1 MTAAAEQ
8 AHSRQRG
15 PAAQKRTWLVTGC
28 LAGIVIA
35 ALLGVLLYP
44 VMFGRPSRPL
54 GLGSASGYLVFTEYP
69 AVHSDGRL
77 QRRTLSLDMTTGR
90 VRQLRGDCILMS
102 PDGGWVV
109 LEGGE
114 CHGPDGAIVKL
125 PGEIA
130 DRLARVRKSPGALT
144 NDGFLL
150 TPTAPTAPGLTI
162 LDILS
167 GEKSA
172 VELPRPSGARAL
184 LPGGREALITQWDR
198 RGDRVYRVDRTGT
211 RTPLA
216 RGWSPA
222 VSPSGR
228 VAYIGAGRRHIV
240 LVGPDGDRRTIRGPG
255 TWIDDLCWS
264 PDERFLAYTYPV
276 RPSNALIVGQSYW
289 MAIAVAEVATG
300 RSHGTVPL
308 QFGGV
313 SLEMV
318 DASGFQWVARIP
330 EWLLED
336 PQLP

>member
-1 MTAAAEQ
+1 MTAAADQ
-8 AHSRQRG
+8 AHSRRPG
-15 PAAQKRTWLVTGC
+15 PVARKLTWLATGC
-28 LAGIVIA
+28 MAGIVIA

-44 VMFGRPSRPL
+44 VMFGRPPDPL
-54 GLGSASGYLVFTEYP
+54 GLGIASGYLVFTEYP
-69 AVHSDGRL
+69 AVHADGRL

-90 VRQLRGDCILMS
+90 VRQLRSDCVVMS

-109 LEGGE
+109 LEDGE

-130 DRLARVRKSPGALT
+130 DRLGKVRKSPGALT
-144 NDGFLL
+144 NDGLLL
-150 TPTAPTAPGLTI
+150 TPTDGTAPGLTI
-162 LDILS
+162 LDIPS
-167 GEKSA
+167 GEKTT
-172 VELPRPSGARAL
+172 VELPRPSSTSAL
-184 LPGGREALITQWDR
+184 RPGGHEALITQWDR
-198 RGDRVYRVDRTGT
+198 WGDRIYRVDQAAGT
-211 RTPLA
+211 RTLVA

-240 LVGPDGDRRTIRGPG
+240 LAGPDGGRHSIRGPG

-276 RPSNALIVGQSYW
+276 RPSNALIAGQSYW
-289 MAIAVAEVATG
+289 MAIAIAEVATG

-318 DASGFQWVARIP
+318 DASGFQWVAQIP
-330 EWLLED
+330 AWLLEEAER
-336 PQLP
+336 